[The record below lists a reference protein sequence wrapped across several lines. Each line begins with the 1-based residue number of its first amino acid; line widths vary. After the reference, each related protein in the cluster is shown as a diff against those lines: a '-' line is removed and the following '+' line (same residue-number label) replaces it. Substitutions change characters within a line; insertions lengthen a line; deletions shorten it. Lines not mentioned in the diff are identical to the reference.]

1 MDGWITIGTELNTK
15 SFDKQI
21 QAVERKIADLEN
33 ILKDADIIGLS
44 SAEIEEVE
52 VELEKLKNK
61 LVSLNQQ
68 KQKLVEKQANN
79 FASNLKDMTKD
90 LSLVETNTKNLSENS
105 ENISKSINNISRNT
119 ESAIKKVGRL
129 VLGVFSIA
137 SAYRFA
143 SQASGT
149 LAQYDEQY
157 AANLEYIRFALAQGI
172 APVLRYLV
180 DLAGKLLGYLNYI
193 LNAWFGINMFAN
205 ASASAMNKGANSAAK
220 MKKQLAGFDEMNVLN
235 ENGTTGAMGAMPSM
249 DLSQIQGE
257 VPSWLKWIAENG
269 NLVREI
275 ITGIGI
281 AIGSIK
287 LANLL
292 TNLGLIG
299 KNFMFLRTLGIGIAI
314 YGIIQLVKDL
324 TNYLETFDESLENNG
339 TTFKGFGK
347 IVQDVGLIILGIGTA
362 FLSLPAVITG
372 ACIVIFGI
380 ITQYR
385 DQILGALQTA
395 YNWLTNV
402 QTNLTNWFITSID
415 TIKKYFGLLGVG
427 IVGSIV
433 GTINFAIEL
442 VKGAIQTVMHIITGL
457 TTGFKQIFDGILMIF
472 RGNFKEG
479 FISIAKGIA
488 NIFIGII
495 NGIIS
500 GINAVIY
507 PIRSL
512 VVAAGKIAGKS
523 WTMNTI
529 KIPTIRY
536 LKTGGIVNL
545 PGRGVPVGMNTRAGE
560 AGAEGVIPLTDSQA
574 METLG
579 QAIGKYIN
587 INLTNITKLNNRQIA
602 KEQKRINNQMD
613 FAYNS

>member
-1 MDGWITIGTELNTK
+1 MDGWITIGTKVDTK
-15 SFDKQI
+15 TFDKQI
-21 QAVERKIADLEN
+21 DEVEREIRQLERSLDESN
-33 ILKDADIIGLS
+33 IPEEFRMT
-44 SAEIEEVE
+44 AEETRRFEL
-52 VELEKLKNK
+52 ELEKAKNK
-61 LVSLNQQ
+61 LVSLN
-68 KQKLVEKQANN
+68 KQKDKLNKKESV
-79 FASNLKDMTKD
+79 NLAD
-90 LSLVETNTKNLSENS
+90 
-105 ENISKSINNISRNT
+105 NIKSISTNT
-119 ESAIKKVGRL
+119 ESAIRKVGRL

-143 SQASGT
+143 SQASST

-157 AANLEYIRFALAQGI
+157 ASNLEYIRFALAQGI
-172 APVLRYLV
+172 APILRYLV
-180 DLAGKLLGYLNYI
+180 NLAGTLLGYLNYI

-205 ASASAMNKGANSAAK
+205 ASASAMNKGANSASK

-235 ENGTTGAMGAMPSM
+235 ENGTTGAMGAIAPTM
-249 DLSQIQGE
+249 DLSNIPDKM
-257 VPSWLKWIAENG
+257 PSWIEWIAGNG
-269 NLVREI
+269 PLLIEI
-275 ITGIGI
+275 IEGIGSAI
-281 AIGSIK
+281 AGIK
-287 LANLL
+287 LAKLASGI
-292 TNLGLIG
+292 GLIG
-299 KNFMFLRTLGIGIAI
+299 KNYIVLRGLGIGLAI
-314 YGIIQLVKDL
+314 FGLIQLIKDL
-324 TNYLETFDESLENNG
+324 SKYVKEFDETLKDNG
-339 TTFKGFGK
+339 TTMEGFGG
-347 IVQDVGLIILGIGTA
+347 IVQDIGLIVLGLGVA
-362 FLSLPAVITG
+362 FLSLPAIITG

-385 DQILGALQTA
+385 DEILNAFQTA
-395 YNWLTNV
+395 YDWLTGL
-402 QTNLTNWFITSID
+402 QQRFSEWFINNLD
-415 TIKKYFGLLGVG
+415 TIKRNFGLLGVG
-427 IVGSIV
+427 IIGSIV
-433 GTINFAIEL
+433 GTINYAIEL
-442 VKGAIQTVMHIITGL
+442 VKGAIQAVMHIIKGL
-457 TTGFKQIFDGILMIF
+457 TTGFKQVFDGILMLF
-472 RGNFKEG
+472 RGNFKQG
-479 FISIAKGIA
+479 FTSIAKGIA

-495 NGIIS
+495 NGVIS

-512 VVAAGKIAGKS
+512 VVAAGKIAGKG

-560 AGAEGVIPLTDSQA
+560 SGAEGVIPLTDSQA